1 MTKSIRRPIL
11 GIMAASALCSAGSA
25 ASAAVL
31 YEFTSLAAPVHYPG
45 GTFSNGHFSVLLP
58 DFVTTDTTLPTGSL
72 SACTYAVSSASSGLG
87 CGDHELLAEYKLPS
101 IIFGRK
107 GEPRDTVLFDVDQG
121 SGGGF
126 GLFHF
131 FEDGAFSTPG
141 VHETVGSLAGRLTV
155 SVVPEPSQWMMLL
168 LGLAGV
174 GVARWRRAWQV

>member
-11 GIMAASALCSAGSA
+11 GIMAATALCSAGSA

-31 YEFTSLAAPVHYPG
+31 YEFQAIG
-45 GTFSNGHFSVLLP
+45 GGFRPPDAVFSRGEFSVLLP
-58 DFVTTDTTLPTGSL
+58 DFVTTNTTLPRGSL
-72 SACTYAVSSASSGLG
+72 SSCTYVVSPASESWG
-87 CGDHELLAEYKLPS
+87 CGDPRLLTEYEGS
-101 IIFGRK
+101 FVSVGRQ
-107 GEPRDTVLFDVDQG
+107 PRDTVVFDVDYL
-121 SGGGF
+121 SKNAF
-126 GLFHF
+126 ANYYDFA
-131 FEDGAFSTPG
+131 DGAFSTPG